1 MNTKNA
7 FISVS
12 LSENLKEKVDDRL
25 AESDFSSASEY
36 VRTLIR
42 ADLKRYAREQL
53 EAQLLEGL
61 NSGEP
66 EEVTDAYSAALDR
79 EVAEIIAG
87 KRPETA

>member
-66 EEVTDAYSAALDR
+66 EEVTDEYSAALDR

>member
-12 LSENLKEKVDDRL
+12 LSENLKEKVEARL
-25 AESDFSSASEY
+25 AESDFGNVSEY
-36 VRTLIR
+36 IRTLIR
-42 ADLKRYAREQL
+42 ADLKRHAREQL
-53 EAQLLEGL
+53 EAQLLAGL

-66 EEVTDAYSAALDR
+66 EEVTDEYLSAFDR

>member
-1 MNTKNA
+1 MSTKTT

-12 LSENLKEKVDDRL
+12 LSENLKEKVDTRL

-42 ADLKRYAREQL
+42 ADLKRHTREQL
-53 EAQLLEGL
+53 EALLLEGL

-66 EEVTDAYSAALDR
+66 QEVTDEYLSALDR
-79 EVAEIIAG
+79 EVAEIIAA

>member
-25 AESDFSSASEY
+25 AESDLSSASEY
-36 VRTLIR
+36 GRTLIR

-53 EAQLLEGL
+53 VAQLLEGL
-61 NSGEP
+61 NLGEP
-66 EEVTDAYSAALDR
+66 EDVTDTYSAGLDR
-79 EVAEIIAG
+79 KVAEIIAW
-87 KRPETA
+87 

>member
-1 MNTKNA
+1 MITMNA
-7 FISVS
+7 FITVS

-42 ADLKRYAREQL
+42 ADLKRHAREQL
-53 EAQLLEGL
+53 ETQLLAGL

>member
-79 EVAEIIAG
+79 EVVEIIAG

>member
-1 MNTKNA
+1 M
-7 FISVS
+7 
-12 LSENLKEKVDDRL
+12 
-25 AESDFSSASEY
+25 AESDFSNASEY

-42 ADLKRYAREQL
+42 ADLKRHAREQL
-53 EAQLLEGL
+53 EAQLLAGL

-79 EVAEIIAG
+79 EIAEIIAG

>member
-12 LSENLKEKVDDRL
+12 LSENLKEKVEARL
-25 AESDFSSASEY
+25 AESDFGNASEY
-36 VRTLIR
+36 IRTLIR
-42 ADLKRYAREQL
+42 ADLKRHARQRL

-61 NSGEP
+61 SSGEP
-66 EEVTDAYSAALDR
+66 EEVTDAYLSALDR

-87 KRPETA
+87 RRPETT